1 MIPTVC
7 GFGPFPQARCLSDV
21 FGLEK
26 NSCLPPHRDRPV
38 RLVVNSSMIP
48 VRLFGVERA
57 STRLSDLGAASRAQ
71 WHAECFPSR
80 VAKKVS
86 LSAHE
91 SVNFPPAAAKPS
103 TRKRDRWIQR
113 CGSIH
118 GAAGNGHRKRTRV
131 RVACGD
137 AIRSCGVG
145 ILSSHGHFGRS
156 IARRESLPHVVLEP
170 AGEPPCRRRSPP
182 RGSGLPA
189 AALTTPSVR
198 SARLSALADR
208 TAPTT
213 RRRSP
218 TVIRAT
224 SCPGISTGMSG
235 GWRRCTHPDSCTRLH
250 GIE

>member
-7 GFGPFPQARCLSDV
+7 DSGPLLRAWFPGDAS
-21 FGLEK
+21 GLEK

-48 VRLFGVERA
+48 VRLFGVERGSA
-57 STRLSDLGAASRAQ
+57 RLSDRGADSRAQ
-71 WHAECFPSR
+71 WHAECFSCR

-86 LSAHE
+86 LSAHG
-91 SVNFPPAAAKPS
+91 SVNFWPAAAKPNS
-103 TRKRDRWIQR
+103 RKRDRWIRR

-118 GAAGNGHRKRTRV
+118 GAARNGHRKRTRV

-137 AIRSCGVG
+137 AIRSRGVG
-145 ILSSHGHFGRS
+145 IHSSHGHFGRS
-156 IARRESLPHVVLEP
+156 IVRRESLPHVVLEL
-170 AGEPPCRRRSPP
+170 AGAPSGRRRSPS

-198 SARLSALADR
+198 SARMSAPADR

-218 TVIRAT
+218 AVIRAT
-224 SCPGISTGMSG
+224 SLPGTSTGMSG
-235 GWRRCTHPDSCTRLH
+235 GWWRRTLPEPCTRLH
-250 GIE
+250 GIQ